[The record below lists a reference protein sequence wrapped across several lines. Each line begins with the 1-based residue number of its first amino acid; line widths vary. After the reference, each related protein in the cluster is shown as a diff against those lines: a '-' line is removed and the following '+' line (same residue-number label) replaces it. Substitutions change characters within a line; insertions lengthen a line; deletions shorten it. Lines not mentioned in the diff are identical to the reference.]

1 MKRSFLFLLFV
12 FCFLP
17 AVGQQAEYMMT
28 ESELMRL
35 ESLLEKLENTK
46 QMQLSQIQ
54 SLETEL
60 SEAQKYQENLT
71 DQLTQARLS
80 LKKSEKSLEEYERE
94 SMNVIAKKEKTIQ
107 EKQKKIEEKREEIAE
122 LKIKNYKLKLALV
135 ILSCVLGVFILGGV
149 GFFILKMKLKLRRF

>member
-1 MKRSFLFLLFV
+1 MKRRFLFLLFV
-12 FCFLP
+12 FYFLP

-46 QMQLSQIQ
+46 QMQLSQIRN
-54 SLETEL
+54 LKTEL
-60 SEAQKYQENLT
+60 SGALKYQKKLT

-94 SMNVIAKKEKTIQ
+94 NIEMIAKKEVKIQ
-107 EKQKKIEEKREEIAE
+107 EKQKKIEE
-122 LKIKNYKLKLALV
+122 LKIKNYKLKLSLV
-135 ILSCVLGVFILGGV
+135 IVSSILTLLILGSIGL
-149 GFFILKMKLKLRRF
+149 FILKLKLKFL

>member
-17 AVGQQAEYMMT
+17 AVVQQAEYMMT

-46 QMQLSQIQ
+46 QMQLSQIRN
-54 SLETEL
+54 LETEL
-60 SEAQKYQENLT
+60 SEALKYQENLT

-94 SMNVIAKKEKTIQ
+94 SIEMIAKKEAKIQ
-107 EKQKKIEEKREEIAE
+107 EKQKEIEE
-122 LKIKNYKLKLALV
+122 LKTKNYKLKLTLV
-135 ILSCVLGVFILGGV
+135 IVSSILALLILGGV
-149 GFFILKMKLKLRRF
+149 GFLVVKIKKLL

>member
-1 MKRSFLFLLFV
+1 MKRNFLFLFFV
-12 FCFLP
+12 FCFFP
-17 AVGQQAEYMMT
+17 AVGQQVEYMMT

-60 SEAQKYQENLT
+60 SEALKYQENLT

-94 SMNVIAKKEKTIQ
+94 SIEMIAKKEAKIQ
-107 EKQKKIEEKREEIAE
+107 EKQKEIEG
-122 LKIKNYKLKLALV
+122 LKIKNYKLKLNLV
-135 ILSCVLGVFILGGV
+135 IVSSILALLILGGV
-149 GFFILKMKLKLRRF
+149 GFLVVKIKRLL

>member
-17 AVGQQAEYMMT
+17 AVGQQLEYMMT
-28 ESELMRL
+28 ESELMKL

-54 SLETEL
+54 NLETEL
-60 SEAQKYQENLT
+60 SGALKYQENLT

-80 LKKSEKSLEEYERE
+80 LKKSEKSLEEYEKE
-94 SMNVIAKKEKTIQ
+94 NIEMIAKKEAKIQ
-107 EKQKKIEEKREEIAE
+107 EKQKKIEG
-122 LKIKNYKLKLALV
+122 LKIKNYKLKLTLV
-135 ILSCVLGVFILGGV
+135 IVSSILALLILGGV
-149 GFFILKMKLKLRRF
+149 AFLVVKIKRLL

>member
-1 MKRSFLFLLFV
+1 MKKSFLFLFFV

-17 AVGQQAEYMMT
+17 AVGQQVEYMMT

-46 QMQLSQIQ
+46 QMQLSQIRN
-54 SLETEL
+54 LETEL
-60 SEAQKYQENLT
+60 SGALKYQENLT

-80 LKKSEKSLEEYERE
+80 LKKSEKSLEEYEKE
-94 SMNVIAKKEKTIQ
+94 SIEMIAKKEAKIQ
-107 EKQKKIEEKREEIAE
+107 KKQKEIEG

-135 ILSCVLGVFILGGV
+135 IVSSILTLLILGSV
-149 GFFILKMKLKLRRF
+149 IFLILKMKLKFL

>member
-1 MKRSFLFLLFV
+1 MKGRFLFLLFV

-17 AVGQQAEYMMT
+17 AVGQQVEYMMT

-54 SLETEL
+54 NLETEL
-60 SEAQKYQENLT
+60 SGALKYQENLT

-80 LKKSEKSLEEYERE
+80 LKKSEKSLEEYEKE
-94 SMNVIAKKEKTIQ
+94 NIEMIAKKEAKIQ
-107 EKQKKIEEKREEIAE
+107 KKQKEIEG

-135 ILSCVLGVFILGGV
+135 IVSSILTLLILGSV
-149 GFFILKMKLKLRRF
+149 IFLILKMTLKLGRFI

>member
-1 MKRSFLFLLFV
+1 
-12 FCFLP
+12 
-17 AVGQQAEYMMT
+17 MMT

-60 SEAQKYQENLT
+60 SEALKYQESLT

-94 SMNVIAKKEKTIQ
+94 SIEMIAKKEAKIQ
-107 EKQKKIEEKREEIAE
+107 EKQKEIEG
-122 LKIKNYKLKLALV
+122 LKIKNYKLKLNLV
-135 ILSCVLGVFILGGV
+135 IVSSILALLILGGV
-149 GFFILKMKLKLRRF
+149 GFLVVKIKRLL

>member
-17 AVGQQAEYMMT
+17 AVGQQLEYMMT

-46 QMQLSQIQ
+46 QMQLSQIRN
-54 SLETEL
+54 LETEL
-60 SEAQKYQENLT
+60 SGALKYQENLT

-94 SMNVIAKKEKTIQ
+94 SIEMIAKKEAKIQ
-107 EKQKKIEEKREEIAE
+107 KKQKEIEG

-135 ILSCVLGVFILGGV
+135 IVSSILTLLILGSI
-149 GFFILKMKLKLRRF
+149 GFFILKMKVKFL

>member
-17 AVGQQAEYMMT
+17 AVGQQVEYMMT

-54 SLETEL
+54 NLETEL
-60 SEAQKYQENLT
+60 SGELKYQENLT

-80 LKKSEKSLEEYERE
+80 LKKSEKSLEEYEKE
-94 SMNVIAKKEKTIQ
+94 SIEMIAKKEAKIQ
-107 EKQKKIEEKREEIAE
+107 EKQKKIEA
-122 LKIKNYKLKLALV
+122 LKIKNYKLKLTLV
-135 ILSCVLGVFILGGV
+135 IVSSIITLLIIGNAVFL
-149 GFFILKMKLKLRRF
+149 ILKMKLKFL

>member
-1 MKRSFLFLLFV
+1 MKKSFLFLFFV

-17 AVGQQAEYMMT
+17 AVGQQVEYMMT

-54 SLETEL
+54 NLETEL
-60 SEAQKYQENLT
+60 SGALKYQENLT

-80 LKKSEKSLEEYERE
+80 LKKSEKSLEEYEKE
-94 SMNVIAKKEKTIQ
+94 SIEMIAKKEAKIQ
-107 EKQKKIEEKREEIAE
+107 EKQKKIEG
-122 LKIKNYKLKLALV
+122 LKIKNYKLKLTLV
-135 ILSCVLGVFILGGV
+135 IVSSILTLLLLGSIV
-149 GFFILKMKLKLRRF
+149 FFILKMRLKFL

>member
-17 AVGQQAEYMMT
+17 AVVQQAEYMMT

-46 QMQLSQIQ
+46 QMQLSQIR

-60 SEAQKYQENLT
+60 SGALKYQENLT
-71 DQLTQARLS
+71 NQLTQARLS
-80 LKKSEKSLEEYERE
+80 LKKSEKSLEEYEKE
-94 SMNVIAKKEKTIQ
+94 SMRAIA
-107 EKQKKIEEKREEIAE
+107 EKQTTIEKKQAEIEG
-122 LKIKNYKLKLALV
+122 LKIKNYKLKLNLV
-135 ILSCVLGVFILGGV
+135 IVSSILALLILGGV
-149 GFFILKMKLKLRRF
+149 GFLVVKIKKLL

>member
-17 AVGQQAEYMMT
+17 AVGQQLEYMMT

-46 QMQLSQIQ
+46 QMQLFQIQ
-54 SLETEL
+54 NLETEL
-60 SEAQKYQENLT
+60 SGALKYQENLT

-80 LKKSEKSLEEYERE
+80 LKKSEKSLEEYEKE
-94 SMNVIAKKEKTIQ
+94 SMRAIA
-107 EKQKKIEEKREEIAE
+107 EKQTTIEKKQAEIEG
-122 LKIKNYKLKLALV
+122 LKIKNYKLKLTLV
-135 ILSCVLGVFILGGV
+135 IVSSILTLLILGSSI
-149 GFFILKMKLKLRRF
+149 FFILKMKLKFL

>member
-1 MKRSFLFLLFV
+1 MKRNFLFLFFV
-12 FCFLP
+12 FCFFP
-17 AVGQQAEYMMT
+17 AVVQQAEYMMT

-46 QMQLSQIQ
+46 QMQLSQIR

-60 SEAQKYQENLT
+60 SEALKYQENLT

-94 SMNVIAKKEKTIQ
+94 SIEMIAKKEAKIQ
-107 EKQKKIEEKREEIAE
+107 EKQKEIEE
-122 LKIKNYKLKLALV
+122 LKTKNYKLKLTLV
-135 ILSCVLGVFILGGV
+135 IVSSILALLILGGV
-149 GFFILKMKLKLRRF
+149 GFLVVKIKKLL

>member
-17 AVGQQAEYMMT
+17 AVGQQLEYMMT

-46 QMQLSQIQ
+46 QMQLSQIRN
-54 SLETEL
+54 LETEL
-60 SEAQKYQENLT
+60 SGALKYQENLT

-94 SMNVIAKKEKTIQ
+94 SIEMIAKKEAKIQ
-107 EKQKKIEEKREEIAE
+107 KKQKEIEE

-135 ILSCVLGVFILGGV
+135 IVSSILTLLILGSI
-149 GFFILKMKLKLRRF
+149 GFFILKMKVKFL

>member
-1 MKRSFLFLLFV
+1 MKRNFLFLLFV
-12 FCFLP
+12 FCFFP

-46 QMQLSQIQ
+46 QMQLSQIR

-60 SEAQKYQENLT
+60 SEALKYQENLT

-94 SMNVIAKKEKTIQ
+94 SIEMIAKKEAKIQ
-107 EKQKKIEEKREEIAE
+107 KKQKEIEG
-122 LKIKNYKLKLALV
+122 LKIKNYKLKLSLIIVSSILAL
-135 ILSCVLGVFILGGV
+135 LILGGI
-149 GFFILKMKLKLRRF
+149 GFLVVKIKKFL

>member
-1 MKRSFLFLLFV
+1 MKRNFLFLFFV
-12 FCFLP
+12 FCFFS

-60 SEAQKYQENLT
+60 SEALKYQENLT

-94 SMNVIAKKEKTIQ
+94 SIEMIAKKEAKIQ
-107 EKQKKIEEKREEIAE
+107 KKQKEIEG
-122 LKIKNYKLKLALV
+122 LKIKNYKLKLSLIIVSSILAL
-135 ILSCVLGVFILGGV
+135 LILGGI
-149 GFFILKMKLKLRRF
+149 GFLVVKIKKFL

>member
-17 AVGQQAEYMMT
+17 AVGQQLEYMMT

-35 ESLLEKLENTK
+35 ESLLEKLEDTK

-54 SLETEL
+54 NLETEL
-60 SEAQKYQENLT
+60 SGALKYQENLT

-80 LKKSEKSLEEYERE
+80 LRKSEKSLEEYEKGSIE
-94 SMNVIAKKEKTIQ
+94 MIAKKEVKIQ
-107 EKQKKIEEKREEIAE
+107 EKQKEIEG
-122 LKIKNYKLKLALV
+122 LKIKNYKLKLTLV
-135 ILSCVLGVFILGGV
+135 IVSSILTLLLLGSIV
-149 GFFILKMKLKLRRF
+149 FFILKMRLKFL

>member
-60 SEAQKYQENLT
+60 SEALKYQENLT

-94 SMNVIAKKEKTIQ
+94 SIEMIAKKEAKIQ
-107 EKQKKIEEKREEIAE
+107 EKQKEIEG
-122 LKIKNYKLKLALV
+122 LKTKNYKLKLTLV
-135 ILSCVLGVFILGGV
+135 IISSILALLILGGV
-149 GFFILKMKLKLRRF
+149 GFLVVKIKKKLL